1 MSRWRNRKG
10 IALLLTLVI
19 VGLLAASTIA
29 FIRATHLEATVS
41 ENLYAF
47 TQAEIMAQSALQGAM
62 VLLAQD
68 DNDYDAL
75 TEPWAQFPQYA
86 VAASGLFDEGG
97 FTGTIEDLDSC
108 FNPNFLVD
116 QQGLYEP
123 KRLEQL
129 QRLFEIL
136 QIGPPPVDALL
147 DWLDTDAVARPYGA
161 EDDYYG
167 SLPNP
172 YPASNGRLNN
182 PGQLFL
188 IRGMDPEWLNGKD
201 ERPGLLNFI
210 TVWSDGRINVNTA
223 GEIVLMS
230 LDDTLTS
237 TVVQE
242 IMAAREQAPFE
253 KLDDLR
259 NISGLSPQ
267 AFSRIT
273 SLITVKSSFFL
284 IRAEGHFRQA
294 VARVQAVVV
303 RSGQGVQL
311 IYYRA
316 Y

>member
-1 MSRWRNRKG
+1 MSRRENQKG
-10 IALLLTLVI
+10 IALLLTLVVI
-19 VGLLAASTIA
+19 GLLAASTIA
-29 FIRATHLEATVS
+29 FVRATSLEATVS
-41 ENLYAF
+41 DNIYAY
-47 TQAEIMAQSALQGAM
+47 TQAEIMAQSAIQGGM
-62 VLLAQD
+62 VILAQD

-97 FTGTIEDLDSC
+97 FTGTIEDLASR

-116 QQGLYEP
+116 TQGLYEP

-129 QRLFEIL
+129 ERLFEIL
-136 QIGPPPVDALL
+136 QIGPPPLDAIL
-147 DWLDTDAVARPYGA
+147 DWLDTDTVARPYGA
-161 EDDYYG
+161 EDDYYT
-167 SLPNP
+167 SLPDP
-172 YPASNGRLNN
+172 YPACNGRLNN

-188 IRGMDPEWLNGKD
+188 VRGMEPEWLNGKD
-201 ERPGLLNFI
+201 KQPGLLDFL
-210 TVWSDGRINVNTA
+210 TVWSEGRINVNTA
-223 GEIVLMS
+223 DEIVLMS

-237 TVVQE
+237 SVARE
-242 IMAAREQAPFE
+242 IMAARDQEPFE
-253 KLDDLR
+253 KLDTLR
-259 NISGLSPQ
+259 NISGLTPQ

-273 SLITVKSSFFL
+273 SLVTVKSSYFL

-303 RSGQGVQL
+303 RTGDGVQL